1 MQAINDFMLG
11 MLVRWDSVM
20 AHTKDENGQTL
31 VEYGLI
37 IALISI
43 AAIGIMA
50 TVGGNVVKVF
60 TKVSGQLHS

>member
-1 MQAINDFMLG
+1 MQLINDLMID
-11 MLVRWDSVM
+11 MLVRWDNLM
-20 AHTKDENGQTL
+20 ARTKDEDGQTL

-50 TVGGNVVKVF
+50 TVGTNVKNVF
-60 TKVSGQLHS
+60 TSVSGKLHS

>member
-1 MQAINDFMLG
+1 MQAINHVMLS
-11 MLVRWDSVM
+11 MMVRWDNLM
-20 AHTKDENGQTL
+20 AKTKDEDGQTL

-50 TVGGNVVKVF
+50 TVGTNVKNVF
-60 TKVSGQLHS
+60 TSVSNKLHS

>member
-1 MQAINDFMLG
+1 MIG
-11 MLVRWDSVM
+11 MMVRWDSMM
-20 AHTKDENGQTL
+20 AKTKDEDGQTL

-50 TVGGNVVKVF
+50 TVGTNVKNVF
-60 TKVSGQLHS
+60 TSVSGKLHS